1 MSENSPGDSDCS
13 LIDYKLITINS
24 PTTGV
29 DDIELSPCVLDS
41 VNASNSAP
49 ARNSDGSLCLTSTPK
64 SINYGSTSKSDS
76 AKGDRNQ
83 GQASKSKA
91 TICRPV
97 GSADPQPANS
107 NPKTVYFVTYSQTD
121 VIKVP
126 DRKRFAKIGS
136 NAFQSLKDN
145 TPLTQKWVCGVETHN
160 ETRGFHRHLAI
171 HLKKLRQWSNV
182 RNQLADI

>member
-1 MSENSPGDSDCS
+1 M
-13 LIDYKLITINS
+13 
-24 PTTGV
+24 
-29 DDIELSPCVLDS
+29 DDIELSPYVLDS

-126 DRKRFAKIGS
+126 DHKRFAKIGS

-182 RNQLADI
+182 RKQLADIYNINVDFREFGQVYYHAYNISQK